1 MLARCKVCGKPLHDP
16 VSIARGMGPKCAGI
30 FNSGKSFH
38 STSRISSGSSYSLVE
53 GKHAAMNLFSFVE
66 ERQNR
71 VPETLRRYPSD
82 LVELVLS
89 APAAGSIASRVKLY
103 SRRRKNNCKP
113 TKLLKQ
119 IRRMCIEFRL
129 LFWPGLSMNLQPI
142 PCIPHGENDWKL
154 GENGKVISRDEL
166 VAYLSRYG
174 IISHEQ
180 LRTPTQMGAVQT
192 SE

>member
-1 MLARCKVCGKPLHDP
+1 M
-16 VSIARGMGPKCAGI
+16 SIAREMGPKCAGI
-30 FNSGKSFH
+30 FNSGKSFD

-53 GKHAAMNLFSFVE
+53 GNHAVMNLFSLVE
-66 ERQNR
+66 ERQDG

-103 SRRRKNNCKP
+103 SRRRKTNDDVNP
-113 TKLLKQ
+113 AKLLKQ

-154 GENGKVISRDEL
+154 GENGRVISRDEL

-180 LRTPTQMGAVQT
+180 LGAT
-192 SE
+192 ASK

>member
-1 MLARCKVCGKPLHDP
+1 MQARCKVCGKPLRDP
-16 VSIARGMGPKCAGI
+16 MSIARGMGPKCAGI
-30 FNSGKSFH
+30 FSSGKSFH
-38 STSRISSGSSYSLVE
+38 STSRISSGSSCSLVE

-66 ERQNR
+66 ERQDR

-103 SRRRKNNCKP
+103 SRRRKNNNDVNP
-113 TKLLKQ
+113 AKLLKQ
-119 IRRMCIEFRL
+119 IRSMCIEFRL
-129 LFWPGLSMNLQPI
+129 LFWPGLSMNLEPI
-142 PCIPHGENDWKL
+142 PCIPQGENDWKL
-154 GENGKVISRDEL
+154 GENGRVISRDEL

-180 LRTPTQMGAVQT
+180 LGAT
-192 SE
+192 ALK

>member
-1 MLARCKVCGKPLHDP
+1 
-16 VSIARGMGPKCAGI
+16 MGPKCAGI

-38 STSRISSGSSYSLVE
+38 STSRIPSRSLYLSTE
-53 GKHAAMNLFSFVE
+53 GNHAATNLLCFVDE
-66 ERQNR
+66 HQDK
-71 VPETLRRYPSD
+71 VSETFRRYPPD

-103 SRRRKNNCKP
+103 SGRRKNHRDINP
-113 TKLLKQ
+113 AKLLKQ
-119 IRRMCIEFRL
+119 IRRMCIDFRL

-174 IISHEQ
+174 SISGEQ
-180 LRTPTQMGAVQT
+180 IGVQG

>member
-1 MLARCKVCGKPLHDP
+1 MQARCKVCGKPLRDP
-16 VSIARGMGPKCAGI
+16 MSIARGMGPKCAGI

-66 ERQNR
+66 ERQDR

-103 SRRRKNNCKP
+103 SRRRKNNHDLNP
-113 TKLLKQ
+113 AKLLKQ

-142 PCIPHGENDWKL
+142 PCIPHGEDGWKL
-154 GENGKVISRDEL
+154 GENGRVISRDEL
-166 VAYLSRYG
+166 VAYLIRYG
-174 IISHEQ
+174 IINHEQ
-180 LRTPTQMGAVQT
+180 LDATA
-192 SE
+192 SK

>member
-1 MLARCKVCGKPLHDP
+1 MLARCKVCGKPLRDP
-16 VSIARGMGPKCAGI
+16 VSIARGMGPKCAGK
-30 FNSGKSFH
+30 FSSGKSFH
-38 STSRISSGSSYSLVE
+38 STSRIPSGSSYSLVE
-53 GKHAAMNLFSFVE
+53 GKHAAMNLFSFAE
-66 ERQNR
+66 ERQDR

-103 SRRRKNNCKP
+103 SRRRKNNDDVNP
-113 TKLLKQ
+113 AKLLKQ

-166 VAYLSRYG
+166 VAYLGRYG
-174 IISHEQ
+174 IIT
-180 LRTPTQMGAVQT
+180 RDPVQKI
-192 SE
+192 